1 MFNPPIAARSRHKG
15 VMDREEDLRQ
25 QGHEWHKGTVSRES
39 RSIVVI
45 ASQESTLA
53 CATPPIPTAMPSA
66 ACR

>member
-1 MFNPPIAARSRHKG
+1 
-15 VMDREEDLRQ
+15 MDREEDLRQ